1 MQYTLLLSDQKRF
14 YFSCQRKT
22 RKNITWYN
30 HFDIYMYLLKVFFSH
45 FSPPFFPFPPFSLLS
60 PFFPICVGKTL
71 KQYLYVDVYNTS
83 GHQPPPQK
91 KKNIYIFTYIII
103 LSKSPPSAASSS
115 YQTYQTYQSAFDR
128 TRRTDWRA
136 DRHTDKQPDLH
147 IAYWTVISVT
157 WHTCLHGGSA
167 RMNFSVI
174 WWMGERTDVT
184 NTQTYSH
191 YTYIHVIQITWSR
204 DGTIHLWLHY

>member
-1 MQYTLLLSDQKRF
+1 MII
-14 YFSCQRKT
+14 T
-22 RKNITWYN
+22 RRDPT
-30 HFDIYMYLLKVFFSH
+30 
-45 FSPPFFPFPPFSLLS
+45 
-60 PFFPICVGKTL
+60 
-71 KQYLYVDVYNTS
+71 
-83 GHQPPPQK
+83 PPPPK
-91 KKNIYIFTYIII
+91 KKIYIFTYIII
-103 LSKSPPSAASSS
+103 RSESPPSAASRS

-184 NTQTYSH
+184 HTQTYSH
-191 YTYIHVIQITWSR
+191 YMYIHTCDIDNLIERWNYSLMIALLICRYVINNIFQNFKWISVKMWKELTCLIFSLA
-204 DGTIHLWLHY
+204 GKTLFLIQGIS